1 MKTNMR
7 SIKPNKLTNTLSRS
21 AKVLLALLCLTTSM
35 QNVLAAKDNS
45 LPIVAFWWNG
55 GWDHYDAEAIKYLD
69 EVIIFAVAP
78 EPKTGEINIVS
89 VDEKTGNV
97 NYRRNSGVGL
107 TTEMLNTLVA
117 DANKHKVKTTLG
129 INGMGKKE
137 AIFNQLVRNNKQDI
151 FAEHIRDLCLKHG
164 IGGVDVDYEHAS
176 NDEDIALLAKIY
188 TALNKALKPEGIL
201 ISGAFGIKREHARKF
216 LEKHHN
222 LLDQINVMN
231 YTNSTLQF
239 KKGLTGLVKDHK
251 IPKEKIYGGFGFYG
265 KEIGKRK
272 GSKRAS
278 IEYRDLVNKVN
289 VTDQEDIFKVPAAD
303 DPTYMMTLQ
312 YNNSNKSVQEK
323 MQFLKDND
331 YGGAM
336 IWALNHDVP
345 VADPRSRLRY
355 YRSVAGK
362 RVL

>member
-1 MKTNMR
+1 MSKHSKEGKSFMKT
-7 SIKPNKLTNTLSRS
+7 KLGLIVLS
-21 AKVLLALLCLTTSM
+21 LLLSFHALA
-35 QNVLAAKDNS
+35 VKKDS
-45 LPIVAFWWNG
+45 LPIMAFWFNG
-55 GWDHYDAEAIKYLD
+55 GWEHYDPQAMKYLD
-69 EVIIFAVAP
+69 EVVIFAVAP
-78 EPKTGEINIVS
+78 EPDSGKINIVS
-89 VDEKTGNV
+89 VDDKTGNV
-97 NYRRNSGVGL
+97 TYRRNSGAGL
-107 TTEMLNTLVA
+107 TTEMINKLVS

-137 AIFNQLVRNNKQDI
+137 KYFNQLVRNNKQDI

-176 NDEDIALLAKIY
+176 NDEDIVLLAKIY

-201 ISGAFGIKREHARKF
+201 ISGAFGVKRKHARKF
-216 LEKHHN
+216 LEQHHD

-231 YTNSTLQF
+231 YTTTTEQF
-239 KKGLTGLVKDHK
+239 KKGLSSLVKEHK
-251 IPKEKIYGGFGFYG
+251 VPKEKIYGGFAFYG
-265 KEIGKRK
+265 KEVAIRK

-278 IEYRDLVNKVN
+278 VDYRDLVNMIE
-289 VTDQEDIFKVPAAD
+289 VTDEEDIFKVPAAD
-303 DPTYMMTLQ
+303 DPKYLMTLK
-312 YNNSNKSVQEK
+312 YNNSNKSVQDK
-323 MQFLKDND
+323 MQFLKDNG

-355 YRSVAGK
+355 FRSVAGE

>member
-1 MKTNMR
+1 MKT
-7 SIKPNKLTNTLSRS
+7 KL
-21 AKVLLALLCLTTSM
+21 LLIIIFLFTSF
-35 QNVLAAKDNS
+35 NVLATKDDS
-45 LPIVAFWWNG
+45 LPIVAFWFNG
-55 GWDHYDAEAIKYLD
+55 GWDHYDSEAIKYLD

-97 NYRRNSGVGL
+97 NYRRSSGVGL

-117 DANKHKVKTTLG
+117 DAKKHKVKTTLG

-137 AIFNQLVRNNKQDI
+137 ANFNQLVRNNKQDI
-151 FAEHIRDLCLKHG
+151 FAENIRDLCLKHG

-176 NDEDIALLAKIY
+176 NDEDIAFLAKIY

-201 ISGAFGIKREHARKF
+201 ISGAFGIKRDHARKF
-216 LEKHHN
+216 LEQHHD

-239 KKGLTGLVKDHK
+239 KKGLTGLVDNHK

-272 GSKRAS
+272 DSKRAS
-278 IEYRDLVNKVN
+278 IEYRDLINKVT
-289 VTDQEDIFKVPAAD
+289 VTDKEDTFKVPAAD
-303 DPTYMMTLQ
+303 DPTYMMTLK
-312 YNNSNKSVQEK
+312 YNNSNKSVKEK
-323 MQFLKDND
+323 MQFLKDNG

-345 VADPRSRLRY
+345 VADSRSRLRY
-355 YRSVAGK
+355 FRSVAGK
-362 RVL
+362 RVM